1 MNFDESKFIMVE
13 NEIPF
18 LSWDEFR
25 QMAPSILQLEVT
37 RLGTLIDAARNA
49 TDFRNALVKAR
60 FEVKQ
65 FIACVRQAEKA
76 TVEAACARHLQTALL
91 AISLVNTN
99 LDEATT
105 ATLDYVIDRL
115 RYVNDRVALIY

>member
-1 MNFDESKFIMVE
+1 MVE
-13 NEIPF
+13 NEIQF

-37 RLGTLIDAARNA
+37 RLGTLIDEAGA

-65 FIACVRQAEKA
+65 FIACVQQTEKKR
-76 TVEAACARHLQTALL
+76 VEDACTPHLQAALL
-91 AISLVNTN
+91 TVSLINAT
-99 LDEATT
+99 LDEETT
-105 ATLDYVIDRL
+105 ATLNYVIDRL
-115 RYVNDRVALIY
+115 KYVIERTPLIY

>member
-13 NEIPF
+13 NEIQF

-37 RLGTLIDAARNA
+37 RLGTLIDAAGNA

-65 FIACVRQAEKA
+65 FIACVQEADKE
-76 TVEAACARHLQTALL
+76 TVEAACVGHLQAALL
-91 AISLVNTN
+91 AVSLVNTK

-105 ATLDYVIDRL
+105 ATLNYVLDRL
-115 RYVNDRVALIY
+115 KYVNDRVGLIY